1 MTETPA
7 KPVRL
12 QSTFI
17 RGAAWGMAMRWGIKL
32 LGLISTV
39 ILARIISP
47 EDYGIVAM
55 AMLFAGMAEV
65 LVDFGAQINILRK
78 QTLDRDFID
87 SAWSLQIIQGGFVAT
102 LLALSAPLAGVYFN
116 EPRVV
121 WVIWVI
127 AACLLF
133 DGLTNIGIT
142 LARKN
147 FEFKLEFRYRIVG
160 KLIGV
165 VATIIAALFLRDYRA
180 LVAGLA
186 LGHVSNVFL
195 SYFMHP
201 YRPRWN
207 TAKIRSMWGFSKWLL
222 ISGVGTFAA
231 RKADQMIAGR
241 MGSAHELGI
250 YNMGSEIGL
259 MPTSELG
266 PPIMRAFLPTLSTIK
281 HDMPRVQAAVLK
293 TLGAI
298 NTLTIAAAFGFVAV
312 AEPLTLVLLGEKW
325 IRVAPFLAIFAV
337 VGALRVAVS
346 PFSSLLLL
354 IGHSRLHARMIWI
367 ELLVFV
373 MLAAWLA
380 PRFGVIGLA
389 YARLGSTLIYF
400 LTNLY
405 TISTS
410 ADIGFSRIG
419 MALWRP
425 LMSAGL
431 MFAALSALPTHMMNI
446 YLDLAFR
453 VAIGVLVYVS
463 ALWLSWKSCGQP
475 DGIESLVLARLRLSV
490 HNLPC
495 GSLRK

>member
-147 FEFKLEFRYRIVG
+147 FEFKLEFRYRKRWSLRLWSPIAKRLELHEVRRQIWQVSEGIGDRVRVG
-160 KLIGV
+160 RV
-165 VATIIAALFLRDYRA
+165 DPEF
-180 LVAGLA
+180 
-186 LGHVSNVFL
+186 
-195 SYFMHP
+195 
-201 YRPRWN
+201 
-207 TAKIRSMWGFSKWLL
+207 
-222 ISGVGTFAA
+222 
-231 RKADQMIAGR
+231 
-241 MGSAHELGI
+241 
-250 YNMGSEIGL
+250 
-259 MPTSELG
+259 LG
-266 PPIMRAFLPTLSTIK
+266 PVKHQALDVLNGVRSGWCRPHAIK
-281 HDMPRVQAAVLK
+281 CA
-293 TLGAI
+293 
-298 NTLTIAAAFGFVAV
+298 
-312 AEPLTLVLLGEKW
+312 
-325 IRVAPFLAIFAV
+325 
-337 VGALRVAVS
+337 
-346 PFSSLLLL
+346 
-354 IGHSRLHARMIWI
+354 
-367 ELLVFV
+367 
-373 MLAAWLA
+373 
-380 PRFGVIGLA
+380 
-389 YARLGSTLIYF
+389 
-400 LTNLY
+400 
-405 TISTS
+405 
-410 ADIGFSRIG
+410 
-419 MALWRP
+419 
-425 LMSAGL
+425 
-431 MFAALSALPTHMMNI
+431 
-446 YLDLAFR
+446 
-453 VAIGVLVYVS
+453 AIGGTHGVPN
-463 ALWLSWKSCGQP
+463 ALNP
-475 DGIESLVLARLRLSV
+475 AI
-490 HNLPC
+490 
-495 GSLRK
+495 RKQGGA

>member
-1 MTETPA
+1 MTQPAA
-7 KPVRL
+7 KPVPL
-12 QSTFI
+12 KSTFI

-32 LGLISTV
+32 LGLISTI

-55 AMLFAGMAEV
+55 AMLFVGIAEV
-65 LVDFGAQINILRK
+65 LVDFGAHTNILRK
-78 QTLDRDFID
+78 QTVDRDFID
-87 SAWSLQIIQGGFVAT
+87 SAWSLCIIQGGGVAA
-102 LLALSAPLAGVYFN
+102 LLALSAPLAGIYFN

-133 DGLTNIGIT
+133 DGFSNIGIT

-147 FEFKLEFRYRIVG
+147 FEFGLEFRFRISG

-165 VATIIAALFLRDYRA
+165 VATIIAALFLKDYRA
-180 LVAGLA
+180 LVIGIA

-201 YRPRWN
+201 YRPSWN
-207 TAKIRSMWGFSKWLL
+207 TTQIRSMWGFSKWLL
-222 ISGVGTFAA
+222 VSGIGIFAA
-231 RKADQMIAGR
+231 RKADQLIAGR

-250 YNMGSEIGL
+250 FSMGSEIGQ
-259 MPTSELG
+259 MPTAELG

-281 HDMPRVQAAVLK
+281 HDRARVQAAVLK

-298 NTLTIAAAFGFVAV
+298 NTLTVAAACGFVAV

-325 IRVAPFLAIFAV
+325 IGVAPFLAIFAV
-337 VGALRVAVS
+337 VGALRVSVS

-354 IGHSRLHARMIWI
+354 IGHSKLHARIIWA
-367 ELLVFV
+367 ELLAF
-373 MLAAWLA
+373 LLFAALLA
-380 PRFGVIGLA
+380 PNLGIIGLA
-389 YARLGSTLIYF
+389 YARLASALIYF

-405 TISTS
+405 TIGTS

-419 MALWRP
+419 TALWRP
-425 LMSAGL
+425 LLSASL
-431 MFAALSALPTHMMNI
+431 MFVTVSALPEHMFNL
-446 YLDLAFR
+446 YLDLALR
-453 VAIGVLVYVS
+453 IALGVLVYVS
-463 ALWLSWKSCGQP
+463 ALLVSWKSCGRP
-475 DGIESLVLARLRLSV
+475 DGIESLVLARLRLM
-490 HNLPC
+490 HT
-495 GSLRK
+495 

>member
-17 RGAAWGMAMRWGIKL
+17 RGAAWSMAMRWGIKL

-231 RKADQMIAGR
+231 RKADQ
-241 MGSAHELGI
+241 
-250 YNMGSEIGL
+250 
-259 MPTSELG
+259 
-266 PPIMRAFLPTLSTIK
+266 RAVIPEKERGDDGGDHADQFP
-281 HDMPRVQAAVLK
+281 DNP
-293 TLGAI
+293 
-298 NTLTIAAAFGFVAV
+298 V
-312 AEPLTLVLLGEKW
+312 AEFKLEFEVLACQGD
-325 IRVAPFLAIFAV
+325 
-337 VGALRVAVS
+337 
-346 PFSSLLLL
+346 
-354 IGHSRLHARMIWI
+354 
-367 ELLVFV
+367 
-373 MLAAWLA
+373 
-380 PRFGVIGLA
+380 
-389 YARLGSTLIYF
+389 
-400 LTNLY
+400 
-405 TISTS
+405 
-410 ADIGFSRIG
+410 ADIGESIEKQ
-419 MALWRP
+419 
-425 LMSAGL
+425 AGRDDST
-431 MFAALSALPTHMMNI
+431 ATRS
-446 YLDLAFR
+446 
-453 VAIGVLVYVS
+453 
-463 ALWLSWKSCGQP
+463 
-475 DGIESLVLARLRLSV
+475 
-490 HNLPC
+490 
-495 GSLRK
+495 